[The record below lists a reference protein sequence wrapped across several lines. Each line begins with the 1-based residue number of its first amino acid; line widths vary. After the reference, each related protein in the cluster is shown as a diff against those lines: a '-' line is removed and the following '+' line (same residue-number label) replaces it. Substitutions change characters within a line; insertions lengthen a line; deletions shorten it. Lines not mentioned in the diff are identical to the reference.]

1 MRTRARGDIMVR
13 VFVELPIRLSG
24 KQRELLKEFEK
35 DSSEGDYE
43 ETRKFAAKAKRMEK
57 K

>member
-1 MRTRARGDIMVR
+1 MVR
-13 VFVELPIRLSG
+13 VFVEVPTRLSG
-24 KQRELLKEFEK
+24 KQKELLREFEK

-43 ETRKFAAKAKRMEK
+43 ETRKFAEKAKRMEK